1 MTIELFYYKYCLF
14 TYHIVNIK
22 QICFAYTVTC
32 PFKFTY
38 HIVNIKREGVEIDRL
53 RSDVFTYHIVNIKL
67 L

>member
-1 MTIELFYYKYCLF
+1 MPIELFYYKYC
-14 TYHIVNIK
+14 
-22 QICFAYTVTC
+22 
-32 PFKFTY
+32 KFTY